1 MEHTLSYLTTILYK
15 DFLGYTSKKLEQF
28 HLNYGSL
35 PFILFVGKHPGCTP
49 AQLTNTLHFDWGY
62 SQRSI
67 TKLVQQEFITKEKSR
82 LSGRGYQLNLTDK
95 GKQAFEMSH
104 HVFLSWDGEKMADLS
119 LEEKDQLLTILKKL
133 I

>member
-35 PFILFVGKHPGCTP
+35 PFILFIGKHPGCTP
-49 AQLTNTLHFDWGY
+49 AELTNTLHFDWGY

-67 TKLVQQEFITKEKSR
+67 TKLVQQEFITKEKSP
-82 LSGRGYQLNLTDK
+82 LSKRAYQLHLTDK
-95 GKQAFEMSH
+95 GKQAFELSH
-104 HVFLSWDGEKMADLS
+104 HVFFSWD
-119 LEEKDQLLTILKKL
+119 EEKTTSLSSEEKEQLCSILKKL

>member
-1 MEHTLSYLTTILYK
+1 MENTLSYLTTVLYK

-35 PFILFVGKHPGCTP
+35 PFILFIGKHPGCTP

-67 TKLVQQEFITKEKSR
+67 TKLVQQEFITKEKSS
-82 LSGRGYQLNLTDK
+82 LSGRAYHLNLTDK
-95 GKQAFEMSH
+95 GIQAFEMSH
-104 HVFLSWDGEKMADLS
+104 HVFFSWDDEKMDGLS
-119 LEEKDQLLTILKKL
+119 SEEKDQLFMILQKL